1 MRLAATSLVAVSLLA
16 AACRSSTHGVTA
28 HGVKLEVPH
37 GWTQLHPATD
47 PVTEPHTLLAVGTGG
62 VHQAS
67 SPCASAVYDSGAT
80 VSVVGWPSVASA
92 GGVPPRGRAPLESLV
107 AVRRNTLECFNG
119 RAAAVDLL
127 IAGKRYQVRVQV
139 GDRASRRLVRQ
150 ALAVARSFKPTR

>member
-1 MRLAATSLVAVSLLA
+1 MRLAVTSLVAISLLA
-16 AACRSSTHGVTA
+16 AACGSSTHGVTA
-28 HGVKLEVPH
+28 HGVKLEVPD
-37 GWTQLHPATD
+37 GWTQLQPRADHVA
-47 PVTEPHTLLAVGTGG
+47 EPHTLLAVGKGG
-62 VHQAS
+62 VHQAT

-127 IAGKRYQVRVQV
+127 IAGKRYQVRVLV

-150 ALAVARSFKPTR
+150 ALSVARSFAPVG